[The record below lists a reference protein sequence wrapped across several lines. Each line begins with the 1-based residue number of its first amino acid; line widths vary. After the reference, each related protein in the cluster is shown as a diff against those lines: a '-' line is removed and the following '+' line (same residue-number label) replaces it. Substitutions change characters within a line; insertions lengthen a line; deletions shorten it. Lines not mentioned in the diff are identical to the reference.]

1 MKLKLDRKIIGCPT
15 PRSPTSFL
23 SSPQFEPKRNFSAL
37 RLADVRRYRLVKIL
51 FLLIRNANEQQS
63 AFAHGIRALAG
74 VYES

>member
-1 MKLKLDRKIIGCPT
+1 MSPLRAHRLRSCLPLNLTRRGIF
-15 PRSPTSFL
+15 PRCG
-23 SSPQFEPKRNFSAL
+23 
-37 RLADVRRYRLVKIL
+37 LADVRRYRLVKIL